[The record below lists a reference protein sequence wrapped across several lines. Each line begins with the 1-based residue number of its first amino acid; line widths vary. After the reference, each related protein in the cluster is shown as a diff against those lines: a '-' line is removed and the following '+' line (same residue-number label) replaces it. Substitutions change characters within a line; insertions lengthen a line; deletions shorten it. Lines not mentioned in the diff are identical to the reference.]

1 MIDGRQLSEELLTCS
16 FHDIVVQAR
25 PGAVV
30 AVANALVEIGGFEFP
45 RSEARSAHLFW
56 LSRSA
61 ENYF

>member
-1 MIDGRQLSEELLTCS
+1 MDAQLSAELLTCS

-45 RSEARSAHLFW
+45 RIEPRAAHLLW

-61 ENYF
+61 ENSF